1 MPSEP
6 MLIDKEFKR
15 PQKPGD
21 PESKKKSQKQQRLE
35 ALNYD
40 EPDAAD
46 EPEVTN
52 IQPPTLKKPIKKD
65 AKNNKQIPPGR
76 IGIQLLRE
84 LLEDAK
90 NKQKL
95 STDDASAYTALYK
108 EYRLAKG
115 DPILKKVKLNG
126 LREIYGRVLYKK

>member
-1 MPSEP
+1 M
-6 MLIDKEFKR
+6 
-15 PQKPGD
+15 
-21 PESKKKSQKQQRLE
+21 
-35 ALNYD
+35 NYD

-65 AKNNKQIPPGR
+65 TENNKQIPPGR

-95 STDDASAYTALYK
+95 STEDASAYTTLFK
-108 EYRLAKG
+108 EFRAAKG
-115 DPILKKVKLNG
+115 DAKIKKVKKAG
-126 LREIYGRVLYKK
+126 LREIYKRVLYKT

>member
-1 MPSEP
+1 MPLNP
-6 MLIDKEFKR
+6 
-15 PQKPGD
+15 
-21 PESKKKSQKQQRLE
+21 KKNKQQQRLE

-95 STDDASAYTALYK
+95 STDDASAYTALYN
-108 EYRLAKG
+108 EWRTAKG
-115 DPILKKVKLNG
+115 KPELKKAKLVS
-126 LREIYGRVLYKK
+126 LRKIYERVLYIKK

>member
-1 MPSEP
+1 M
-6 MLIDKEFKR
+6 
-15 PQKPGD
+15 
-21 PESKKKSQKQQRLE
+21 
-35 ALNYD
+35 NYD
-40 EPDAAD
+40 EPEAAD

-65 AKNNKQIPPGR
+65 TNKNKQIKPET
-76 IGIQLLRE
+76 IGIQLVRE

-95 STDDASAYTALYK
+95 STQDASAYTALYK
-108 EYRLAKG
+108 EYRVAKG
-115 DPILKKVKLNG
+115 DPILKMVKLNG